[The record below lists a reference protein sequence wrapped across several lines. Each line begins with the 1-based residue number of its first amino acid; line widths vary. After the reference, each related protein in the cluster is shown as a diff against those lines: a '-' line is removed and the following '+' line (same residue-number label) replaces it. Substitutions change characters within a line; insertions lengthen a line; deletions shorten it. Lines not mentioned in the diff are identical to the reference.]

1 MDIQPHR
8 TKLQPDKTVLAVAA
22 VLVLGTLALYWPV
35 LHCNFINYDDDTY
48 VTANAALQQGLTARS
63 VAWAFETGHAGNWHP
78 LTWLSHACDITLYG
92 LKPAGH
98 HLTNL
103 LLHAANALLLFLALR
118 RMTGTTWHSGVV
130 AALFAWHPLHVESVA
145 WVAER
150 KDVLSAFF
158 AMLTLWFY
166 AGYARTRGDAFSHT
180 SPGKSSTSAHPLTP
194 ALSPERERETGSRK
208 SRRNLYWALLCYG
221 LGLMAKPMLV
231 TLPFVLL
238 LLDVWPLGR
247 VQAGAGG
254 ITELLQGDKEWR
266 RRLPS
271 LVREKVP
278 FLALSAFSCVVTFWV
293 QKSGGMVRTM
303 TQFPFSE
310 RVANAVVACATYVA
324 KTLWPTD
331 LAAVYPHPHTY
342 PVWQVLGA
350 LLLLTAVTAAVV
362 RFAARRA
369 ELAVG
374 WFWFVGML
382 VPVIGLVQVGMQARA
397 DRYTYLPSIGLFI
410 ALVWLVAGARLRLA
424 PAALAAAALAGCV
437 GVTRHQLQFWQNS
450 VTLFEH
456 TLEVAPD
463 SFLALN
469 NLGNAFHSLG
479 KLEDARECY
488 VKGLKLNP
496 DNPDAHYNLGNVLVS
511 LRQPAAAVE
520 QYREALRCNPNLVDA
535 RNNLGVACSLLGQTN
550 EAMARFEEVLRQAPD
565 FANAHLA
572 LADLQAKLGRPAD
585 ALTNYEAVI
594 QLRPTDAN
602 PHYLAGRL
610 LAADQPQV
618 AITEFSEAMRLKP
631 NWWVPVWALA
641 WLRATHPQAQVR
653 NGAEAL
659 QLAERACALTG
670 GQDARALDALG
681 AAYAEVGRF
690 PEAQAA
696 AQRAGELAG
705 ATGNPALARAIAER
719 LALYREGK
727 AYHSF

>member
-1 MDIQPHR
+1 MWPLRLAARQAYREVDIQLDSMKPH
-8 TKLQPDKTVLAVAA
+8 PDRTVLVIAV
-22 VLVLGTLALYWPV
+22 VLVLGTLAVFWPV
-35 LHCNFINYDDDTY
+35 LQCDFLNYDDDTY
-48 VTANAALQQGLTARS
+48 VTANAALQQGLTVRS

-78 LTWLSHACDITLYG
+78 LTRLSHACDVTLYG

-98 HLTNL
+98 HLTSL

-118 RMTGTTWHSGVV
+118 RMTGATCRSAVV

-158 AMLTLWFY
+158 GILALWFY
-166 AGYARTRGDAFSHT
+166 AGYAQN
-180 SPGKSSTSAHPLTP
+180 SARPLTQT
-194 ALSPERERETGSRK
+194 LSPEGERGNVRCK
-208 SRRNLYWALLCYG
+208 PRCNLYWALLCFA

-247 VQAGAGG
+247 LGPGAGG
-254 ITELLQGDKEWR
+254 ITSWLHGDKAGR
-266 RRLPS
+266 AKLLN
-271 LVREKVP
+271 LVREKLP
-278 FLALSAFSCVVTFWV
+278 FFALSVISCVITFWV
-293 QKSGGMVRTM
+293 QKSSGAVRSM

-310 RVANAVVACATYVA
+310 RLANALVAYAAYVI
-324 KTLWPTD
+324 KTLWPAN

-350 LLLLTAVTAAVV
+350 VLLLVAITAAVV
-362 RFAARRA
+362 RFAGRRA

-410 ALVWLVAGARLRLA
+410 ALVWLVAGVRPRSV
-424 PAALAAAALAGCV
+424 PAALAAAALAGCIA
-437 GVTRHQLQFWQNS
+437 GARHQLQFWQNS

-456 TLEVAPD
+456 NLEVAPD

-469 NLGNAFHSLG
+469 NLGNALHSLG

-488 VKGLKLNP
+488 VKGLRVNP
-496 DNPDAHYNLGNVLVS
+496 NSPDAHYNLGNVLVG
-511 LRQPAAAVE
+511 LGKPGEAAE
-520 QYREALRCNPNLVDA
+520 QYREALRCDPGLTDA

-550 EAMARFEEVLRQAPD
+550 EAIAQFEEVLRQAPD
-565 FANAHLA
+565 FVKAHLA
-572 LADLQAKLGRPAD
+572 LADLELRLDRPAE
-585 ALTNYEAVI
+585 ALTNYAAVI
-594 QLRPTDAN
+594 RLRPNDAN
-602 PHYLAGRL
+602 AHYLAGRL
-610 LAADQPQV
+610 LAADQPQA
-618 AITEFSEAMRLKP
+618 AIKEFGEAMRLKP
-631 NWWVPVWALA
+631 DWWVPVWALA

-681 AAYAEVGRF
+681 AAYAELGRY

-696 AQRAGELAG
+696 AQRASELAG
-705 ATGNPALARAIAER
+705 ATGKSDLARAIAER